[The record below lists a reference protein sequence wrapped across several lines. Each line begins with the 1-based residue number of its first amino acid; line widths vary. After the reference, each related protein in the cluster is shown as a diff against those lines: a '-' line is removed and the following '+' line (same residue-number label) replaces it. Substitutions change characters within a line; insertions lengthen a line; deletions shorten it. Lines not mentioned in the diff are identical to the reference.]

1 MKSVDGAEE
10 ETFTCLRGSD
20 IYTFDENYTIFSDGE
35 LWFKD
40 RNIIFVGE
48 RGCFEPGKAKVNY
61 HDNPGC
67 MVIPG
72 LINAHSHSYSALLK
86 GTVESEPLDIYMLNV
101 IAAGAAMT
109 PRDIFVSAQLDA
121 LAMLKTGI
129 TATIDHFSER
139 PVLSIDGLNSACD
152 AFRGIG
158 IRAIVATMFA
168 DLPYVDT
175 IPVNKDKLPRGVVQ
189 NRSKLSAAE
198 LKNYFEIMETAV
210 SSTSPI
216 ARVKAILGV
225 DGPQR
230 CSDQLLEMTGDFQR
244 RHQCGIHT
252 HMLETKTQAVM
263 RPEGGLGFVRRMLDL
278 GILNEKSSLVHF
290 VWANDDDISA
300 ALDAGITVVHSPLSN
315 AMLGAGVAPI
325 SKIRQAGIPVA
336 YGTDGT
342 NCGPPALYESMRLGS
357 YLMRLTEVDFEKW
370 PDAKTILREGY
381 FAGAKAMGCAGK
393 IGFLKKGAFADFSV
407 INPERFWHKPMGNP
421 YRHLLYY
428 ENGNSTKQVWVN
440 GMQVVCDG
448 KVITVDEDALI
459 EEADEIVHR
468 RLRDTPDNVLQT
480 VADQYPAFREMVLEN
495 FDRDIGINRRITLK

>member
-1 MKSVDGAEE
+1 MSNVDGVDEFA
-10 ETFTCLRGSD
+10 FNCVRGGD
-20 IYTFDENYTIFSDGE
+20 IYTFDKNFTTFLDGE
-35 LWFKD
+35 LWFKGRD
-40 RNIIFVGE
+40 IVFVGA
-48 RGCFEPGKAKVNY
+48 RGGFKPDEGRVNY
-61 HDNPGC
+61 FDSSGC
-67 MVIPG
+67 ILIPG

-86 GTVESEPLDIYMLNV
+86 GSVESEPLDIYMLNV

-109 PRDIFVSAQLDA
+109 VRDIYVSAQLDA
-121 LAMLKTGI
+121 ISMLKTGI

-139 PVLSIDGLNSACD
+139 PVLSNEGLNAACD
-152 AFRGIG
+152 AFRKIG
-158 IRAIVATMFA
+158 IRAVVATMFA

-175 IPVNKDKLPRGVVQ
+175 IPVDKGKLPRDVVQ
-189 NRSKLSAAE
+189 NRSKLSDAE
-198 LKNYFEIMETAV
+198 LTDYFEIMEAAV
-210 SSTSPI
+210 RSTSPS
-216 ARVKAILGV
+216 ARVKSILGV

-230 CSDQLLEMTGDFQR
+230 CSGLLLEMTGDFQT

-263 RPEGGLGFVRRMLDL
+263 RPEGGPGFVRRMLDL

-300 ALDAGITVVHSPLSN
+300 ALDAGVTVVHSPLSN

-325 SKIRQAGIPVA
+325 SRIRQAGIPVA
-336 YGTDGT
+336 YGTDGS

-357 YLMRLTEVDFEKW
+357 YLMRLTEADFEKW

-381 FAGAKAMGCAGK
+381 SAGAKALGCAGE
-393 IGFLKKGAFADFSV
+393 IGVLKRGAVADFSV
-407 INPERFWHKPMGNP
+407 INPERSWHKPMGDP

-428 ENGNSTKQVWVN
+428 ENGNSIKEVWVDGKQVVR
-440 GMQVVCDG
+440 DG

-459 EEADEIVHR
+459 EEAEVIVRR
-468 RLRDTPDNVLQT
+468 RLRDTPDNVLQQ